1 MTTYITNDMQLKA
14 LKVPAGQ
21 KQTRKPV
28 GGGLYILV
36 RPNSKAW
43 RWDFRLD
50 KTRDTMPLGTYPEIS
65 LKQARQRLADAKAL
79 QQKGINPRVHQQ
91 QIKKDNIAA
100 AKAAKAQQVED
111 ANTFK
116 AVSLLWLA
124 KHEAEWAESHYLK
137 QVSRLNRHIIP
148 AIGDMPVKQITRQ
161 KVTDFL
167 LILAGTGRRETAKRC
182 GQIVSSVFD
191 YALNAGLVDGIPV
204 GDLSKVLPAPESKKM
219 PALTDPKEIGGLLR
233 AIADYQGEYTTKI
246 ALQVLPYLAVRGG
259 EFRRAEWAEIN
270 LDAALWTIPASHR
283 KLIRKL
289 QQDEAN
295 THEVPLSRQAVAL
308 LAELKQYTGHGQ
320 YLFPSSR
327 SATRPMSENTVNAG
341 LARLG
346 YKGQMVGHGWHAAF
360 STTMNALGF
369 NPDAIERQLAHT
381 EKNQVRAAYNRGEYL
396 EERVRMMQQWADYLD
411 QLRDGAAVIPIGRS
425 HG

>member
-1 MTTYITNDMQLKA
+1 MAYITNDMQLKA

-21 KQTRKPV
+21 KQTRNPV
-28 GGGLYILV
+28 GGGLYLLI
-36 RPNSKAW
+36 RPTSKSW
-43 RWDFRLD
+43 RWDFRLAG
-50 KTRDTMPLGTYPEIS
+50 KRDTFSIGAYPEVS
-65 LKQARQRLADAKAL
+65 LKQARQRLAEAKAL
-79 QQKGINPRVHQQ
+79 QQKGINPRVEQQ
-91 QIKKDNIAA
+91 RIKAENIA
-100 AKAAKAQQVED
+100 KQQTAKAQRFED
-111 ANTFK
+111 ANTFE
-116 AVSLLWLA
+116 AVSMSWLD
-124 KHEAEWAESHYLK
+124 KHETEWAESHYQK

-148 AIGDMPVKQITRQ
+148 AIGDTPVKQITRQ
-161 KVTDFL
+161 QVTGFL
-167 LILAGTGRRETAKRC
+167 LVLANTGRRETAKRC

-233 AIADYQGEYTTKI
+233 AIQDYQGEYTTRI

-270 LDAALWTIPASHR
+270 LDDALWTIPASHR

-289 QQDEAN
+289 QQDETN

-308 LAELKQYTGHGQ
+308 LTELKQYTGHGK

-327 SATRPMSENTVNAG
+327 TATRPMSENTVNAG

-346 YKGQMVGHGWHAAF
+346 YKGQMVGHGWRAAF
-360 STTMNALGF
+360 STTMNKHGF
-369 NPDAIERQLAHT
+369 NPDAVERQLAHT
-381 EKNQVRAAYNRGEYL
+381 EKNQVRAAYNRGEYMD
-396 EERVRMMQQWADYLD
+396 ERTKMMQQWADYLD
-411 QLRDGAAVIPIGRS
+411 GLRDGHR
-425 HG
+425 